1 RQELAAVPEPPL
13 GDTEVKPRIRELAL
27 ARERAL
33 AVVAAH
39 ESHRPMV
46 DEQIGDV
53 RLTAALAVG
62 PPAVRDLAATLDAP
76 PPAAPKSFRRNALTL
91 AAGVVAL
98 AGLILLV
105 TDHWLP
111 GLALLSP
118 VLFVGIL
125 RLVESATAEFTEA
138 GRHNRLVG
146 PAAVEAAERCASL
159 GLPAEPLV
167 LQELATR
174 AERQISL
181 RSARTVWD
189 EHQRQ
194 YAEKATRQTEELR
207 IALAAKGYPEPDLD
221 VGELLAL
228 YERACAVAARQAAM
242 AAQKDVLTRAIAERE
257 RAEETAVEAER
268 LRAKALDLVRE
279 AVLVV
284 DRNSTAATATELL
297 AALTV
302 WQRGWEDQL
311 RVVAEERDA
320 WNELTSLLADTT
332 RDGLAADVV
341 SAEEGHAA
349 LVAEADRDDRDATTA
364 LAERDAAA
372 SGAADAGRDATTR
385 PARLDELAKGER
397 EALTTDAEEVEVLLA
412 EARAV
417 VATARTEAKRV
428 ASAADELGGA
438 LAERGRTLPGVPE
451 AEEALATAQAALA
464 DVTRLATTLTLT
476 RKFLA
481 AAQESVHQ
489 DIAPALATTLC
500 DHLAEITGGRYTD
513 AAVDPTT
520 LKVTVRGR
528 SGQWRPA
535 ANLSLGTAE
544 QVYLLLRFALAEH
557 LTVPG
562 ETCPLLLD
570 DITVQADDSRT
581 TAILDLLLTLSAH
594 RQVVLFAQESSVLTW
609 ARDHLDGDRDALRE
623 LVPIP
628 VE

>member
-1 RQELAAVPEPPL
+1 
-13 GDTEVKPRIRELAL
+13 
-27 ARERAL
+27 
-33 AVVAAH
+33 
-39 ESHRPMV
+39 
-46 DEQIGDV
+46 
-53 RLTAALAVG
+53 
-62 PPAVRDLAATLDAP
+62 
-76 PPAAPKSFRRNALTL
+76 
-91 AAGVVAL
+91 
-98 AGLILLV
+98 
-105 TDHWLP
+105 
-111 GLALLSP
+111 
-118 VLFVGIL
+118 
-125 RLVESATAEFTEA
+125 
-138 GRHNRLVG
+138 
-146 PAAVEAAERCASL
+146 
-159 GLPAEPLV
+159 
-167 LQELATR
+167 
-174 AERQISL
+174 
-181 RSARTVWD
+181 
-189 EHQRQ
+189 
-194 YAEKATRQTEELR
+194 
-207 IALAAKGYPEPDLD
+207 
-221 VGELLAL
+221 
-228 YERACAVAARQAAM
+228 M